1 MWNKAFPTFLVILF
15 LVYYMTFVF
24 ATFIIFLLQLLPHH
38 HSHSL
43 SRVASKLPKW
53 QSSWRNL
60 QIAMEELCKSN
71 RLFQSFSCNKLRWQC
86 Q

>member
-24 ATFIIFLLQLLPHH
+24 ASFIIFLLQLLPHH
-38 HSHSL
+38 HSHSF
-43 SRVASKLPKW
+43 SRVASNLPKW

-71 RLFQSFSCNKLRWQC
+71 RLFQSFSYNKLRWQC

>member
-1 MWNKAFPTFLVILF
+1 MWNEAFPTFLVIFNLF

-43 SRVASKLPKW
+43 SRVASNLPKW
-53 QSSWRNL
+53 QSS
-60 QIAMEELCKSN
+60 
-71 RLFQSFSCNKLRWQC
+71 
-86 Q
+86 